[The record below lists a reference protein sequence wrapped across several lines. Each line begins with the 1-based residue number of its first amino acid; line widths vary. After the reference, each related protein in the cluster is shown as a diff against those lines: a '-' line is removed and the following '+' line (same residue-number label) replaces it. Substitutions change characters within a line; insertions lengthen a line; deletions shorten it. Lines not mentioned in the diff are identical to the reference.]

1 MKKSKRVE
9 LPLVEPLY
17 STYHYQGTCTAILA
31 SNPTIRN
38 WSLNQIMSLS
48 CNRKFLKGFTSPE
61 ITVDKS
67 SWGWCPHLIK
77 INVSSQF
84 EKRNINSVI
93 RELIDN
99 GFYIVFENVD
109 DYYVEGKTWYKERH
123 FNHDGLICGYD
134 QNNKTYC
141 IYAYDS
147 NWIYRKFWTP
157 QKAFNAGR
165 AAMLKQGVSTIFY
178 AVKAMDDIVDFSP
191 RIVCD
196 NIKEYLDSDLEK
208 YPFEGEDDVYGIVVH
223 EYIAEYVSKLYRGDI
238 PYERMDRRVFRLIWE
253 HKKAMLERI
262 KLVEEK
268 LGMNTDISQK
278 YAVLVGEAD
287 TMRILYAAHHMKRRD
302 PVLPVIQSKVLQLME
317 DERKLLT
324 KLEENMERELK
335 NETLE
340 VS

>member
-1 MKKSKRVE
+1 MRKSKKVE

-17 STYHYQGTCTAILA
+17 STYHYQGACTAILA
-31 SNPTIRN
+31 SNPTVRN

-134 QNNKTYC
+134 QNNKT
-141 IYAYDS
+141 
-147 NWIYRKFWTP
+147 
-157 QKAFNAGR
+157 
-165 AAMLKQGVSTIFY
+165 
-178 AVKAMDDIVDFSP
+178 
-191 RIVCD
+191 
-196 NIKEYLDSDLEK
+196 
-208 YPFEGEDDVYGIVVH
+208 
-223 EYIAEYVSKLYRGDI
+223 
-238 PYERMDRRVFRLIWE
+238 
-253 HKKAMLERI
+253 
-262 KLVEEK
+262 
-268 LGMNTDISQK
+268 
-278 YAVLVGEAD
+278 
-287 TMRILYAAHHMKRRD
+287 
-302 PVLPVIQSKVLQLME
+302 
-317 DERKLLT
+317 
-324 KLEENMERELK
+324 
-335 NETLE
+335 
-340 VS
+340 